1 MLLWQKPYFCWEHSI
16 IYYHLVLSFL
26 DYAFIF
32 SGVTF
37 CRSPDD
43 FILLTFRYLSKL
55 QKWFWALTLS
65 YSSQV
70 GEKLFFFFF
79 YISIFCYISQII
91 RGMIVWSRN
100 DNIPLWDLAE
110 NVLQVCFLQGTC
122 LLALISWKLYFIKI
136 VFTLLFV
143 LIKLS
148 WDSLWLILNSRS
160 MTPFFLL
167 TQGNWL

>member
-79 YISIFCYISQII
+79 TYLYSVISCRSLEGWLCGAEMTIYPYGILLKMFCRFVFCKEHAFWLWFHENCIS
-91 RGMIVWSRN
+91 
-100 DNIPLWDLAE
+100 LKLY
-110 NVLQVCFLQGTC
+110 LLCFL
-122 LLALISWKLYFIKI
+122 F
-136 VFTLLFV
+136 
-143 LIKLS
+143 
-148 WDSLWLILNSRS
+148 
-160 MTPFFLL
+160 
-167 TQGNWL
+167 